1 MENKS
6 CIILHRRITILQQIG
21 CVHNVTSTSACSKQ
35 FHVLIGTVNVI
46 TFYNRDWNKQS
57 LDFIMKYYASGQRLK
72 KELRDKVLVGLLIL
86 KKSNDKIV
94 HTTKPNTY
102 VLNLENLISNECKMV
117 LRELQPYL
125 ILPPDGPQDNEWQ
138 VLMTFDI
145 CIFSW
150 TEQKLPYQ
158 DLLIISNHE
167 LMCNKSGNSFA
178 VWVPPNIINIAYL
191 YPKHIYCDIKCYY
204 IKYYKNENIQ
214 SNLKPDCAIH
224 MLYKRSI

>member
-1 MENKS
+1 MYVELKVTQWHPSKLENKS

-138 VLMTFDI
+138 VWWHLIFASSPGQNKNCLIKI
-145 CIFSW
+145 CW
-150 TEQKLPYQ
+150 
-158 DLLIISNHE
+158 
-167 LMCNKSGNSFA
+167 
-178 VWVPPNIINIAYL
+178 
-191 YPKHIYCDIKCYY
+191 
-204 IKYYKNENIQ
+204 
-214 SNLKPDCAIH
+214 
-224 MLYKRSI
+224 